1 MKAGQQHILA
11 CAAVPVTFGRAGYGR
26 RANSFREQSGEKGDL
41 AGRRHVTG
49 VPGKEEVQQFFAPL

>member
-1 MKAGQQHILA
+1 MKEGQQHILA

-26 RANSFREQSGEKGDL
+26 RANSSREQSGEKGIL
-41 AGRRHVTG
+41 QEEGIVTG